1 MLLVS
6 ISLKPRPLPVQA
18 LDHAAGY
25 LLAFGINATLCK
37 TITEGGSY
45 EVRVS
50 LASIGQWL
58 RSLGRLD
65 PVQGFGEGQS
75 LPQRTL
81 PLDKE
86 IADLSVTWNET
97 SQGKGRKM
105 TALKHPAI
113 LSVTPVR
120 DGSNGGEAPMVL
132 NSHEPVWL

>member
-1 MLLVS
+1 MLTHG
-6 ISLKPRPLPVQA
+6 
-18 LDHAAGY
+18 DHQ
-25 LLAFGINATLCK
+25 
-37 TITEGGSY
+37 EGGSY

-50 LASIGQWL
+50 LAGVGQWL

-65 PVQGFGEGQS
+65 PVQGFGEGKS

-97 SQGKGRKM
+97 SHGKGREM

-113 LSVTPVR
+113 FSVTPVR
-120 DGSNGGEAPMVL
+120 DGGNGGEAPMVL
-132 NSHEPVWL
+132 NAHEPVWL

>member
-1 MLLVS
+1 MLTHG
-6 ISLKPRPLPVQA
+6 
-18 LDHAAGY
+18 DHQ
-25 LLAFGINATLCK
+25 
-37 TITEGGSY
+37 EGGSY

-50 LASIGQWL
+50 LAGVGQWL

-86 IADLSVTWNET
+86 IADLSVTWKET
-97 SQGKGRKM
+97 SQGKGREM

-113 LSVTPVR
+113 FSVTPVR
-120 DGSNGGEAPMVL
+120 DGSDGGEAPMVL
-132 NSHEPVWL
+132 NAHEPVWL